1 MLWILSNYNRDKEE
15 ELEKVKIICTFI
27 DPQGAKKFFDNSED
41 VITEFESDAF
51 LKEIQSQSNEKFT
64 PDDLR
69 ERLRSSQDYD
79 GVDIIEHV
87 GD

>member
-1 MLWILSNYNRDKEE
+1 MLWILSNYNKDKEE

-41 VITEFESDAF
+41 VITEFDNNAF
-51 LKEIQSQSNEKFT
+51 IKEIQSQSDKKFT
-64 PDDLR
+64 PEDLK
-69 ERLRSSQDYD
+69 ERLKSSQDYD
-79 GVDIIEHV
+79 GIDEIESI